1 MPVHMNE
8 SNRGTLCDLRLG
20 QPRRGR
26 AEWLGHLYRGYMA
39 ICPAELLPGASP
51 ATGLSMLP
59 SCQAS
64 SSASLR
70 RLTSAPPNRAL
81 NPDRHR
87 RVPNR
92 SPATLTITS
101 GASQGAGLPG
111 SPIDRD
117 GCMIGSNQSG
127 DMETALKRRCISGK
141 VRPRGTNAH
150 DWRLERLID
159 RLRWRIRSPIRR
171 LLQPSSFW
179 IRMPAGALLTCGGL
193 LGFLPILGFW
203 MLPLGLILLAE
214 DVPPLRSARAWVLD
228 WIERRY
234 PNWLSPPASPPT
246 R

>member
-1 MPVHMNE
+1 
-8 SNRGTLCDLRLG
+8 
-20 QPRRGR
+20 
-26 AEWLGHLYRGYMA
+26 
-39 ICPAELLPGASP
+39 
-51 ATGLSMLP
+51 
-59 SCQAS
+59 
-64 SSASLR
+64 
-70 RLTSAPPNRAL
+70 
-81 NPDRHR
+81 
-87 RVPNR
+87 
-92 SPATLTITS
+92 
-101 GASQGAGLPG
+101 
-111 SPIDRD
+111 
-117 GCMIGSNQSG
+117 
-127 DMETALKRRCISGK
+127 METALKRRCISGK